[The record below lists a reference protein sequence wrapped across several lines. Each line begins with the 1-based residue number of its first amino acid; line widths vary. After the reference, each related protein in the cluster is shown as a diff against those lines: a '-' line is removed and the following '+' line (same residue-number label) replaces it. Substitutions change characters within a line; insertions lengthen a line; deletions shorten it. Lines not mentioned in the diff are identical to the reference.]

1 MNRNVRRQWWAAAL
15 AAILLPTLAACGN
28 GDDGDPEAVTLGQIV
43 ADQASYDGD
52 LLRIEGVV
60 VGFENPEHYVVE
72 DEQQNRVQLLPT
84 GEAAAFEGEQIVVV
98 GRFAFSEEEGR
109 RIEIEEIEA
118 AE

>member
-1 MNRNVRRQWWAAAL
+1 MNRSLGRQWWAATIATF
-15 AAILLPTLAACGN
+15 LLPALAACGN
-28 GDDGDPEAVTLGQIV
+28 GDDGEPEPVTLGQIV

-72 DEQQNRVQLLPT
+72 DEQQNRVQLMPT
-84 GEAAAFEGEQIVVV
+84 DEAAAFEGEQIVVV
-98 GRFAFSEEEGR
+98 GRFAFSEDEGR
-109 RIEIEEIEA
+109 RIEIDEIEA